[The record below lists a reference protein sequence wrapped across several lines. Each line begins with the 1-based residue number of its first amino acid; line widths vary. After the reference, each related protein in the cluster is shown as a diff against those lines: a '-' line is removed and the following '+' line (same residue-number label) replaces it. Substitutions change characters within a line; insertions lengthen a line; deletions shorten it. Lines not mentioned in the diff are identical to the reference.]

1 MFSESIERLCHQ
13 LLDFG
18 ENEQNKFMASTI
30 KSKLPFNLLTQVIE
44 KEMASGGTFNCS
56 DLRRA
61 ITSIVEAKDIHQ
73 AGVQNTQLREPEE
86 NGSRSSKGVSNAS
99 KQGII
104 RSNALLQANVVNAE
118 RPTTS

>member
-44 KEMASGGTFNCS
+44 KEMASGGIFNCS

-61 ITSIVEAKDIHQ
+61 ITSIVEAKDTLQ
-73 AGVQNTQLREPEE
+73 VGVQSIQPREPGES
-86 NGSRSSKGVSNAS
+86 GSQSSKDVLIAS
-99 KQGII
+99 KLAII
-104 RSNALLQANVVNAE
+104 LSN
-118 RPTTS
+118 